1 MLYQKTENMILEN
14 FLSFFFGII
23 MTFLLQRLFGGNKEF
38 FKIID
43 EFKKKLPPK
52 DKKAESKFNEKIGL
66 QHMNLDTLKS
76 NIETKDI
83 DYFLKQL
90 EDFDYNSV
98 FFKREKIEN
107 YSKNIQRIIKTTK
120 WELFSIGILQELLE
134 SKERNKNKPYLL
146 GSKIAEYIKF

>member
-1 MLYQKTENMILEN
+1 
-14 FLSFFFGII
+14 

-38 FKIID
+38 FRIID

-52 DKKAESKFNEKIGL
+52 DKKAESKYNETIRM
-66 QHMNLDTLKS
+66 QHMNLDTLKPS
-76 NIETKDI
+76 IETKDL

-90 EDFDYNSV
+90 EDFDYKSV
-98 FFKREKIEN
+98 YFKRKQIES
-107 YSKNIQRIIKTTK
+107 YSRNIQRIIKTTK

-134 SKERNKNKPYLL
+134 NKERERNKPYLL

>member
-1 MLYQKTENMILEN
+1 MIVEN
-14 FLSFFFGII
+14 FVSFLFGVI
-23 MTFLLQRLFGGNKEF
+23 MTFLLERLFGGNKEF

-52 DKKAESKFNEKIGL
+52 DKKAESKYNETIGM
-66 QHMNLDTLKS
+66 QHMNLDTLKAS
-76 NIETKDI
+76 IETKDV

-90 EDFDYNSV
+90 EDFNYKSV
-98 FFKREKIEN
+98 YFKRKHIES

-134 SKERNKNKPYLL
+134 NKERDRNKPYLL
-146 GSKIAEYIKF
+146 GPKIAEYIKF